1 MTCLATEK
9 QMAPLLQDESRA
21 FERGEATVKDAWSEA
36 LSGGQR
42 DAGRAGKLYYIR
54 GGGNALWKKLSIK

>member
-9 QMAPLLQDESRA
+9 QMVPLLQDENRA
-21 FERGEATVKDAWSEA
+21 FERGEATVRNAWSEA
-36 LSGGQR
+36 LSSGSVTL
-42 DAGRAGKLYYIR
+42 AAPESYITF

>member
-1 MTCLATEK
+1 VTCLATEK

-36 LSGGQR
+36 LSGGSVTL
-42 DAGRAGKLYYIR
+42 AAPESYITF